1 LPLHLRRGD
10 IEKRKK
16 MDTQMIRI
24 DFKQLAKIPFNVHV
38 YRLAK
43 GFEELVR
50 VAHVGIEYVVIIKD
64 GQPERVSNAG
74 FDKWEWYLN
83 FNKKEAIPIL
93 RAQFEEMRR
102 KYNEGIDHSIANLEK
117 MYSE

>member
-1 LPLHLRRGD
+1 
-10 IEKRKK
+10 
-16 MDTQMIRI
+16 MAQMTKI
-24 DFKQLAKIPFNVHV
+24 DFDTLKKLSFNVHV

-50 VAHVGIEYVVIIKD
+50 VAHVQNEWVVIIKD

-74 FDKWEWYLN
+74 FDQWEWYLN
-83 FNKKEAIPIL
+83 FSKKEAIPIL